1 MAHND
6 LFKIL
11 TGRYRHSINFAVN
24 AELAGFWTRP
34 NHLFDTMPYGRL
46 IISIRV
52 YVSTSNAS
60 KIIWIFARWRI
71 NSSNRSR
78 RECLWQKLSKAE
90 GAFLNWKCFTIFQ
103 NFDRYSYISSF
114 QLENNNLRKLQTVL
128 FEFNSYFGIN
138 FYYYEYLFHAKL

>member
-34 NHLFDTMPYGRL
+34 NRLFDTMPYGRL

-138 FYYYEYLFHAKL
+138 FYYYEDLFHAKL